1 MTTRRLVTALTML
14 VGAAAFAG
22 WAKGDGATSASF
34 SGTGPMGFKIDGKT
48 KAVDVK
54 DDGKVLSIVVN
65 LKDLDTGISLRDR
78 HMREKYLE
86 VEKFP
91 EAKLDVPVDSLKV
104 PEDGKSLDGEGKGT
118 FSVHGQSKEI
128 TFKYKAT
135 CKAGVCDVEG
145 QADINYKDYGINVP
159 SYMGVTVKPELV
171 VKTTFQVKKG

>member
-1 MTTRRLVTALTML
+1 MNTRRLVAALVMVTS
-14 VGAAAFAG
+14 AAALAG
-22 WAKGDGATSASF
+22 WTKGDGATSASF
-34 SGTGPMGFKIDGKT
+34 NGTGPMGFKIDGKT
-48 KAVDVK
+48 KAVEVK
-54 DDGKVLSIVVN
+54 DDGKTLSVIVP
-65 LKDLDTGISLRDR
+65 LKDLETGISLRDR

-86 VEKFP
+86 TDKFP

-118 FSVHGQSKEI
+118 FSVHGQTKEI

-135 CKAGVCDVEG
+135 CKAGVCDVDG

-171 VKTTFQVKKG
+171 VKTTFQVKKT